1 MVPEPREGASTEPR
15 DGADDASLSQSEL
28 AARPLRYEY
37 AIVASYGTRDA
48 RVRELIFLV
57 QFFDRH
63 DTVPSITWRA
73 SHHPAVSSPSP
84 PDVTQP
90 SRLSKTNFTTRAA
103 AAFGC

>member
-1 MVPEPREGASTEPR
+1 MAVVPEPREGASTEPR
-15 DGADDASLSQSEL
+15 DGADDASPSPNLPHDRYDT
-28 AARPLRYEY
+28 AYEY
-37 AIVASYGTRDA
+37 AIVRRGMHAS
-48 RVRELIFLV
+48 VSSFFLV

>member
-1 MVPEPREGASTEPR
+1 MAVVPEPR

-37 AIVASYGTRDA
+37 AIVRRGMHAS
-48 RVRELIFLV
+48 VSSFFLV